1 MGKSC
6 SQYKSILQI
15 TWSQQVW
22 IEYTSSYKQV
32 HIKLWRKNPVHQV
45 FRLEIIV
52 IRNDYV
58 IKNDCDAIRND
69 YVIRNDDVIRNDYD
83 VIRNDYDITKKHC
96 HITIHK
102 SPAESNLLK

>member
-32 HIKLWRKNPVHQV
+32 HIKLWRKKPVHQV

-58 IKNDCDAIRND
+58 IRND
-69 YVIRNDDVIRNDYD
+69 D